1 MNSCQQIAGS
11 GSRTNSNFRLPAACR
26 LLPAMMMSMAR
37 TFRTLAV
44 LLTLAI
50 LGAILVGFWSMLT
63 PGRPA
68 DKDEFVVHF
77 TCGLL
82 TAIGILLV
90 HCLIFIYFLGTGR
103 WVKEV
108 TLAYGM
114 PDEPWHKRTR
124 ELKRATFPP
133 ALFSMLI
140 GIAAAAA
147 GAGAQLQAWPWYVH
161 MTLGLLTLLINLW
174 AFRIELRN
182 VAENAGIIDAV
193 MREVDRIRAAQG
205 LTSNEEALAN
215 AEESR

>member
-1 MNSCQQIAGS
+1 
-11 GSRTNSNFRLPAACR
+11 
-26 LLPAMMMSMAR
+26 MAQ
-37 TFRTLAV
+37 TFRTLAIF
-44 LLTLAI
+44 LTI
-50 LGAILVGFWSMLT
+50 AILVTIGIGFWSFLT
-63 PGRPA
+63 PGESKY
-68 DKDEFVVHF
+68 KDIFIVHF
-77 TCGLL
+77 VSGLV

-108 TLAYGM
+108 TLAYKM
-114 PDEPWHKRTR
+114 PDEPWHKHTR

-161 MTLGLLTLLINLW
+161 MTLGLLTLIINLW

-182 VAENAGIIDAV
+182 VTTNAAVIDAV
-193 MREVDRIRAAQG
+193 MVEVDRIRAAQG
-205 LTSNEEALAN
+205 LVSNEQALRDDETAIVN
-215 AEESR
+215 LDKRG